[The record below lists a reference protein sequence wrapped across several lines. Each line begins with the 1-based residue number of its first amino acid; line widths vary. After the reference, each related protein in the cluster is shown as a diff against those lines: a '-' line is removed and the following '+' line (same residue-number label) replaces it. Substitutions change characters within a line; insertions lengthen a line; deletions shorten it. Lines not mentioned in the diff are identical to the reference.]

1 MAPPF
6 LTELKL
12 SGSYPLLWGVQVAAT
27 IQSIPGTQ
35 IVATAVVP
43 NSQIVPSLG
52 RNLSAGAAGTAT
64 VQLIEP
70 GSMYG
75 DRLNQVDFRVT
86 KNFKVNRRTFR
97 GMMDLYNLF
106 NVSPVLNLNQR
117 YGPAWQQPFII
128 LPGRFAKFGVQ
139 VDF

>member
-52 RNLSAGAAGTAT
+52 RNLAAGAAGTAT
-64 VQLIEP
+64 VQLLEP
-70 GSMYG
+70 GQTYG
-75 DRLNQVDFRVT
+75 DRLNQVDFRVS
-86 KNFKVNRRTFR
+86 KSVRLNRTTIR

-117 YGPAWQQPFII
+117 YGPAWQQPF
-128 LPGRFAKFGVQ
+128 LRLHPPWRRDRAVTL
-139 VDF
+139 